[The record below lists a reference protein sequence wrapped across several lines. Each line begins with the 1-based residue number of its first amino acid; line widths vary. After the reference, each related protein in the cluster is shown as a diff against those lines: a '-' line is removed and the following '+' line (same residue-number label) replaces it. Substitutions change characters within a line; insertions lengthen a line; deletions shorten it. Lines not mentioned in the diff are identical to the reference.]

1 MCAQIV
7 DSGFFGWRGENFHE
21 LQIRA
26 TTLAVMVDDICRR
39 NIRLPTYVYVYFRWL
54 AAGTLSFWQRS
65 RERELRIKYAFQ
77 RRMRFFN
84 WDCSVCVRYA
94 HLAANL
100 CMSATTRQ
108 QRNADQKKKKEHHHH
123 SAHRRN
129 QCSATDDGTTH
140 AMRCDVLRYDRCSFV
155 KMSFVLSQCTG
166 IPNPIK

>member
-84 WDCSVCVRYA
+84 WDCCVCVRYA

-108 QRNADQKKKKEHHHH
+108 QRNADQKKKRT
-123 SAHRRN
+123 SSSFSPPTQSVFGDRWW
-129 QCSATDDGTTH
+129 DH
-140 AMRCDVLRYDRCSFV
+140 ARYAVRCVALWPLFIRQNVIRS
-155 KMSFVLSQCTG
+155 
-166 IPNPIK
+166 

>member
-84 WDCSVCVRYA
+84 WDCCVCVRYA

-108 QRNADQKKKKEHHHH
+108 QRNADQKKKKNIIIIQPTDAISVRRQMMGPRTLCGAMCCVMTAVH
-123 SAHRRN
+123 SSKCH
-129 QCSATDDGTTH
+129 
-140 AMRCDVLRYDRCSFV
+140 SFLANARA
-155 KMSFVLSQCTG
+155 FL
-166 IPNPIK
+166 IP